1 MKNMKRS
8 LTAIVVVGLIFGN
21 VFVVSAQTA
30 TTTPAMA
37 LQALIQNL
45 QKQIES
51 LNAQLQVLRQAQQQV
66 VTTTGDVQ
74 DTLKLIKQLREGS
87 SGDDVKLLQAILAA
101 DVSVYPEG
109 RITGYYGKLTAQAV
123 KRFQKLYKLDQVG
136 NVGPKTLEKIRE
148 QLEKNPVTV
157 ETRNGVKT
165 ICAIVPPG
173 HLIAPGWLRK
183 MEGVAPI
190 VSVCQT
196 LPPGIAAKL
205 GLATTTPD
213 TTAPKISDVEIKNIA
228 ANSVKI
234 EWETNEPATSV
245 IWYGTATSVSIGNGL
260 TISSTTLVRDH
271 ELVLSGLSASTT
283 YYYIVASADVK
294 GNTATSSQRSFTT
307 LLIPDTTTPIISNV
321 LTAST
326 TANGSHVQW
335 TTNEPAT
342 SVAWYGT
349 STPVTTA
356 NGGSS
361 SSSALVSG
369 HDLTLSGL
377 SANTTYYYMVVS
389 ADGAGNTA
397 TSSQY
402 SFITAAILDT
412 TAPAISGIAATST
425 TSSASRIVWTT
436 NEQATGKLWYSTSTP
451 VVTTVA
457 PSASNETPLFD
468 HDFLL
473 SGLTSSTTYYYV
485 VSSGDAA
492 GNTSTS
498 TEAMF
503 QTLAQSAY

>member
-190 VSVCQT
+190 VSVRQT

-245 IWYGTATSVSIGNGL
+245 
-260 TISSTTLVRDH
+260 
-271 ELVLSGLSASTT
+271 
-283 YYYIVASADVK
+283 
-294 GNTATSSQRSFTT
+294 
-307 LLIPDTTTPIISNV
+307 
-321 LTAST
+321 
-326 TANGSHVQW
+326 
-335 TTNEPAT
+335 
-342 SVAWYGT
+342 AWYGT

-356 NGGSS
+356 NGVSS

-389 ADGAGNTA
+389 ADGA
-397 TSSQY
+397 
-402 SFITAAILDT
+402 
-412 TAPAISGIAATST
+412 
-425 TSSASRIVWTT
+425 
-436 NEQATGKLWYSTSTP
+436 
-451 VVTTVA
+451 
-457 PSASNETPLFD
+457 
-468 HDFLL
+468 
-473 SGLTSSTTYYYV
+473 
-485 VSSGDAA
+485 
-492 GNTSTS
+492 
-498 TEAMF
+498 
-503 QTLAQSAY
+503 